1 MAKVY
6 VRPKDKIER
15 YVDTLA
21 KKYGGCEFSS
31 GLVSRYYTIA
41 GKVLRIS
48 DHIGVHNDAY
58 LSIIVPSF
66 KTSDCYVINGHA
78 SGQISVM
85 DYEQISVMDYEKA
98 KEIVRSF
105 FYLSSIFGE
114 VGSDRSLEVT
124 GEFEQNT
131 EKVNVSKM
139 LKDMEKFHNLRKE
152 ADKKNKT
159 VLGISIDSFT
169 KGQRKTILSF
179 IKQIEENK

>member
-85 DYEQISVMDYEKA
+85 DYEKA

-105 FYLSSIFGE
+105 FYLSTIFSE

>member
-1 MAKVY
+1 MAKTY
-6 VRPKDKIER
+6 IRPKDKIER
-15 YVDTLA
+15 YIDMVA

-66 KTSDCYVINGHA
+66 KTGDNYVLHGHS
-78 SGQISVM
+78 SGQVSVI
-85 DYEQISVMDYEKA
+85 DYERA

-105 FYLSSIFGE
+105 FYLSAVFSD
-114 VGSDRSLEVT
+114 VCADRSTEVT
-124 GEFEQNT
+124 GECEQAE
-131 EKVNVSKM
+131 EKINVNKM
-139 LKDMEKFHNLRKE
+139 LREMNKYQKLKKK
-152 ADKKNKT
+152 ADHKNKT

-169 KGQRKTILSF
+169 KGQRKTILSY
-179 IKQIEENK
+179 IKQIGENPVSVD